1 MSYLN
6 RPTTKKRAGSPEL
19 MYLLVVLAAGVAT
32 AWWASH
38 QIGMDLSSVTS
49 LVSILGITETGR
61 LTHGAV
67 GYNANAPA
75 NEAGPYCAPGQA
87 PAFALGLSGLKQRLG
102 ETMGAP
108 LECEHPASGNGDTI
122 QQTTTGLAAYASAT
136 NTVSF
141 TDGWRHWAI
150 APSGFVQWEGVASSP
165 PGSG

>member
-6 RPTTKKRAGSPEL
+6 RQTTKKRAGSPEL
-19 MYLLVVLAAGVAT
+19 IYLLIVLAAGVAT
-32 AWWASH
+32 AWWAGH
-38 QIGMDLSSVTS
+38 QIGMDLSSVNS

-67 GYNANAPA
+67 GYNANALAAEAAPA
-75 NEAGPYCAPGQA
+75 PYCNPGQV
-87 PAFALGLSGLKQRLG
+87 PAFALGLSSLKQRLG

-108 LECEHPASGNGDTI
+108 LECEHPASGDGDTL
-122 QQTTTGLAAYASAT
+122 QQTTT

-150 APSGFVQWEGVASSP
+150 TPSGFAQWEGVEPNP
-165 PGSG
+165 PALAG